1 MNMRSISFVA
11 VCVLLALGHPTWSKS
26 KSKTIPRDP
35 PDTHPQYFPEGVF
48 HNSSESGWFQGFKE
62 RWYAKH
68 LRAMR
73 EPSLSEASKDHS
85 IVAYRFLWL
94 RTFHSPIAIRLIIH
108 VDGTATLTEKM
119 TNGKGGYK
127 AGNLT
132 LNETYELTKTQVE
145 EFLGLLQRAS
155 FWSAPSE
162 DGTGGDDGAQW
173 VLEGVENGRY
183 HIVDRWSP
191 KKSDFE
197 RVCLFL
203 FEQSKIRVE
212 AQEIY

>member
-1 MNMRSISFVA
+1 
-11 VCVLLALGHPTWSKS
+11 
-26 KSKTIPRDP
+26 
-35 PDTHPQYFPEGVF
+35 
-48 HNSSESGWFQGFKE
+48 
-62 RWYAKH
+62 
-68 LRAMR
+68 
-73 EPSLSEASKDHS
+73 
-85 IVAYRFLWL
+85 
-94 RTFHSPIAIRLIIH
+94 
-108 VDGTATLTEKM
+108 M
-119 TNGKGGYK
+119 TNGKGGYN

-132 LNETYELTKTQVE
+132 LNESHELTKVQVA
-145 EFLGLLQRAS
+145 EFLERLRRAS

-197 RVCLFL
+197 HVCLFL

-212 AQEIY
+212 VKEIY